1 MTNRLEIRT
10 SVRRRLEDSG
20 VNPLWD
26 DAALNEFI
34 GDSVRRY
41 GVRFPAER
49 TVTVVAGASV
59 TSLPV
64 TPPIDSMQIA
74 RVTDPNGDI
83 VPRQMGE
90 RPLGGER
97 LRPSAQE
104 WRWWG
109 QTLLLARPAALGD
122 WKIDYLGGRI
132 APSDDV
138 AEVDVTPGDEEIVIL
153 MAVGTALRRRAVEN
167 GKRGDAR
174 AAMDME
180 HAADVYESL
189 ARTMI
194 AGRKRRVRAGWFA

>member
-1 MTNRLEIRT
+1 MTTRLELRT
-10 SVRRRLEDSG
+10 GVRRRLEDSG

-26 DAALNEFI
+26 DAALNDFI
-34 GDSVRRY
+34 GDSIRRY

-74 RVTDPNGDI
+74 RVTDPNGDV
-83 VPRQMGE
+83 VPRQMSE

-97 LRPSAQE
+97 LRPSAQA
-104 WRWWG
+104 WRWWN
-109 QTLLLARPAALGD
+109 QTLLLARPAALGN
-122 WKIDYLGGRI
+122 WRIDYLGGRI

-138 AEVDVTPGDEEIVIL
+138 ADVDIAPGDEEIVVL
-153 MAVGTALRRRAVEN
+153 MTVGTALRRRAVED
-167 GKRGDAR
+167 GKRGNAR
-174 AAMDME
+174 AAMDLE
-180 HAADVYESL
+180 HAADVFESL

-194 AGRKRRVRAGWFA
+194 SGRKRRVRAAWFD